1 MVGRKGRGQRVSEE
15 GEREWKGQAWHH
27 PAFPRCLVAHSDL
40 VASQV
45 LGYTL
50 FQPGLF
56 LDYLAFP
63 YKTAKYV
70 TPLNTMIDFQN
81 RRAIMVDGHDS
92 IMTLTT
98 AQDLAAVVARAV
110 EYEGEWP
117 VIGGICGNKVTVS
130 QILEIGE
137 SVRGVPLY
145 THPTTTTNGSLL
157 T

>member
-1 MVGRKGRGQRVSEE
+1 
-15 GEREWKGQAWHH
+15 
-27 PAFPRCLVAHSDL
+27 
-40 VASQV
+40 
-45 LGYTL
+45 
-50 FQPGLF
+50 
-56 LDYLAFP
+56 
-63 YKTAKYV
+63 
-70 TPLNTMIDFQN
+70 MIDFQN

-137 SVRGVPLY
+137 SVRGCPFTIDHVRIEDLERGNLKSSW
-145 THPTTTTNGSLL
+145 TLETSHPSVSREEAENLARTVLIGTLL
-157 T
+157 SGVQGAWAISDEINQLLPGYKFTQIEEFLDRVWAGKP